1 LISIDHHHD
10 PKGWLMRYL
19 DGLARLLIVVGG
31 LNWGLVGLFKF
42 DLVAW
47 ICGGLDFGQTNAA
60 SRIVYVLVGIA
71 ALYELVL
78 LPALFTN
85 RGTLRGRVA
94 TH

>member
-1 LISIDHHHD
+1 MHQSLLD

-19 DGLARLLIVVGG
+19 DGLARLLIVLGG

-60 SRIVYVLVGIA
+60 SRIIYVLVGIA

-85 RGTLRGRVA
+85 RGTPRSRIA
-94 TH
+94 TR

>member
-1 LISIDHHHD
+1 
-10 PKGWLMRYL
+10 MRYL

-31 LNWGLVGLFKF
+31 LNWLLVGLFKF

-60 SRIVYVLVGIA
+60 SRIIYVLVGIA
-71 ALYELVL
+71 AVYELVR
-78 LPALFTN
+78 LPALFAN
-85 RGTLRGRVA
+85 RGSAHGRVA

>member
-1 LISIDHHHD
+1 MEGINPSST

-31 LNWGLVGLFKF
+31 LNWGLVGVFKF

-85 RGTLRGRVA
+85 RSTPHSRVA